1 MGDTVENRGMKIR
14 YHDVWAMGS
23 IGGADIIAT
32 QTFAKYYIFSL
43 LCAAQ
48 GSDSLKST
56 RS

>member
-32 QTFAKYYIFSL
+32 QTFAKYYISL
-43 LCAAQ
+43 SSLCCS
-48 GSDSLKST
+48 GK
-56 RS
+56 